1 MVLLQKKSTSKRDF
15 SQNIRC
21 VHNTHRCLR
30 NLEGMGER
38 ERVDLEDLRDLDYM
52 DVAREVGGQETSISN
67 PQKAVWVTQ
76 RGYLG
81 PGGD

>member
-1 MVLLQKKSTSKRDF
+1 M
-15 SQNIRC
+15 
-21 VHNTHRCLR
+21 
-30 NLEGMGER
+30 
-38 ERVDLEDLRDLDYM
+38 DLEDLRDLDYM
-52 DVAREVGGQETSISN
+52 DVGWGGGGQETSISN